1 MKLRDKNMTAIM
13 IYDNSLSVPQDITN
27 LLGVSKFSEIY
38 YRKRSLDKW
47 VHDICKEAGIK
58 FVEISGD
65 VQSDAAKIRQ
75 LGYINTQK
83 LVVMYMPSYIAF
95 GCDELDASL
104 FLKKLSFTRSSV
116 AVSAKEF
123 ISGNEDIN
131 LSAVVGQK
139 AKELLQAIESNSQ
152 PGEFISNEID
162 NFKLLNSDIE
172 LIDMCDPLRF
182 TDYLTSNFDV
192 RFFNSVQ
199 PIDNF
204 TLIKY
209 SSDAKKLERE
219 CKYYDLLP
227 PELKMFFIQTYDL
240 KFETTGASYK
250 MERLFVPD
258 MSLQWIHG
266 SMNEL
271 NFERFIDKVL
281 HFIKLRPGKKVD
293 SHIAQQI
300 HNDAYYDKV
309 KERLIQLKSLP
320 EYSALEPFINSRFG
334 NIDTLFER
342 YYNLFEKYGRNK
354 YSKELRIGHGDLCFS
369 NILYSKTTGLM
380 RFIDPRGA
388 LKEDDLYVSPFYD
401 LAKLSHSVC
410 GNYDFINHGL
420 CSLELEKDLK
430 VKLVLNN
437 HSPDWAKAIL
447 YKKLQE
453 IGYDPYIIRL
463 YEASLFLSMVPLH
476 IDSPKKVI
484 AFLINAENILNEIE
498 NYL

>member
-1 MKLRDKNMTAIM
+1 MTAIM
-13 IYDNSLSVPQDITN
+13 VYDNSLSVPQDITN
-27 LLGVSKFSEIY
+27 LLGVNKFSEIY

-75 LGYINTQK
+75 LGFINTQK
-83 LVVMYMPSYIAF
+83 LVVMYMPSNIAF
-95 GCDELDASL
+95 GCDEVDASP
-104 FLKKLSFTRSSV
+104 FLKKLSFSRSPV
-116 AVSAKEF
+116 A
-123 ISGNEDIN
+123 ISGKELISGDQDIY

-152 PGEFISNEID
+152 PGEFISNEIES
-162 NFKLLNSDIE
+162 FKLLHSDVE

-199 PIDNF
+199 PVDNF

-240 KFETTGASYK
+240 KLEAKGASYK

-271 NFERFIDKVL
+271 NFERFLDKVL
-281 HFIKLRPGKKVD
+281 HFIKLRPVKKVD
-293 SHIAQQI
+293 TQAAQKI
-300 HNDAYYDKV
+300 HSDAYIDKV
-309 KERLIQLKSLP
+309 KERLAQLKSLP
-320 EYSALEPFINSRFG
+320 EYQTLEPFINSRFG
-334 NIDTLFER
+334 NIDRLFER
-342 YYNLFEKYGRNK
+342 YYVLFEKHGRNK
-354 YSKELRIGHGDLCFS
+354 SSNELRIGHGDLCFS

-388 LKEDDLYVSPFYD
+388 LKEDDLFVSPYYD

-437 HSPDWAKAIL
+437 QSPSWAKTIFF
-447 YKKLQE
+447 KKLQE
-453 IGYDPYIIRL
+453 IGYDPYLIRL
-463 YEASLFLSMVPLH
+463 FESSLFLSMVPLH

-484 AFLINAENILNEIE
+484 AFLINAENIMNEIE
-498 NYL
+498 NAL